1 MMDKGEMMGK
11 EEVEEEVEEEGG
23 EVEIE
28 GIEGI
33 EEREEMVKGLK
44 GEIEDR
50 EEIGM
55 DQSDKDKKRST

>member
-1 MMDKGEMMGK
+1 MDKGEMMGK